1 MHNCPYLYC
10 TDLALM
16 FCYLF
21 HVWDKYLNFLKV
33 NPKFIKSSINF
44 EHLSLMSITNFI
56 GVDNGKNIVSEF
68 Y

>member
-1 MHNCPYLYC
+1 
-10 TDLALM
+10 M

-56 GVDNGKNIVSEF
+56 GVDNGKNIVSEI